1 MACIT
6 EETTTEDP
14 FAVEDDFD
22 FGFSFDD
29 EYGYVNEFTKTF
41 KLYKTFICTLHSR
54 HHPWRMN
61 KISLNLEHSI
71 LALTKLFLREHM
83 LIIRSHF
90 APKWT
95 AVVCSEL

>member
-29 EYGYVNEFTKTF
+29 EYGYVNEFT
-41 KLYKTFICTLHSR
+41 IHS
-54 HHPWRMN
+54 N
-61 KISLNLEHSI
+61 CVILAVGIEHSEI
-71 LALTKLFLREHM
+71 
-83 LIIRSHF
+83 
-90 APKWT
+90 
-95 AVVCSEL
+95 

>member
-41 KLYKTFICTLHSR
+41 KLYKLLQKVTLH
-54 HHPWRMN
+54 N
-61 KISLNLEHSI
+61 TIDI
-71 LALTKLFLREHM
+71 
-83 LIIRSHF
+83 
-90 APKWT
+90 
-95 AVVCSEL
+95 